1 MIYELQLYTQ
11 NECGW
16 CIQLEQKLTDWG
28 FEYELLNITLDEDA
42 KQFMKDKGHK
52 TVPQLYYKGKD
63 VMQGKSENLTSGGLQ
78 DNIDRV
84 EYPDRAEASF

>member
-42 KQFMKDKGHK
+42 KQFMKEEGHK

>member
-1 MIYELQLYTQ
+1 MILKLYSQ
-11 NECGW
+11 NNCIW
-16 CIQLEQKLTDWG
+16 CRKLEETLTDWG
-28 FEYELLNITLDEDA
+28 FEYELFNISLDEES
-42 KQFMKDKGHK
+42 KQFMKEEGHK